1 MAELS
6 DPITLRLPLDMLVDI
21 EKIAAG
27 SERTRSWVIVRALK
41 YYLSREAEGGICL
54 SVLRGRDEA
63 DRFEQAGEVRAL
75 QPEKRCGARIVRE
88 TCRLQ
93 GDRRIGDI

>member
-54 SVLRGRDEA
+54 SVLRGRA
-63 DRFEQAGEVRAL
+63 QAAASQGEDMDDV
-75 QPEKRCGARIVRE
+75 IVELDAIIRS
-88 TCRLQ
+88 
-93 GDRRIGDI
+93 GKAA

>member
-6 DPITLRLPLDMLVDI
+6 DPLTLRLPLDILADV

-27 SERTRSWVIVRALK
+27 SDRTRSWVIVRALK
-41 YYLSREAEGGICL
+41 YYLAREAEGGICL

-63 DRFEQAGEVRAL
+63 MAG
-75 QPEKRCGARIVRE
+75 
-88 TCRLQ
+88 Q
-93 GDRRIGDI
+93 GEDMDDVIAELDEIIRSGKAA